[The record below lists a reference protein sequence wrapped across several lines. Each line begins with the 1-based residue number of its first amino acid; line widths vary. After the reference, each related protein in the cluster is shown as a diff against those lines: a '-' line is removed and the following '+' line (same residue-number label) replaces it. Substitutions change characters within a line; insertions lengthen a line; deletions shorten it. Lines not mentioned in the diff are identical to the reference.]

1 MTGQPRPQLRS
12 KVRIRRRHPTAG
24 PIEPAWGARTSAYQ
38 QLSPRRAASGKDSTM
53 RNASHT
59 TGWEPPPT
67 RSTHRRNGYTSRPVE
82 ADVAYRSPRA
92 ARALGFECRQP
103 AERVLPAARL
113 WDARARLE
121 GFEQG
126 AGVQRHQ
133 GDMVRAPAS
142 SEWCLIGVDS
152 RPAARARTASRPRRD
167 RHRPRVHRD
176 GLRTPERV
184 RVAASA
190 SPAVA
195 RVGRPF
201 GPPQRAAAVRAHGAD
216 RRRHGVSGPRRPDPQ
231 LRLRQDWPSSARGR
245 RCATVAPSAT
255 QLGP

>member
-113 WDARARLE
+113 WDARARL
-121 GFEQG
+121 
-126 AGVQRHQ
+126 V
-133 GDMVRAPAS
+133 
-142 SEWCLIGVDS
+142 
-152 RPAARARTASRPRRD
+152 
-167 RHRPRVHRD
+167 
-176 GLRTPERV
+176 GLRTGCGRSEASGRYGARPGFQRMV
-184 RVAASA
+184 PYRRGQSPGGPGSYRFTAAPGSTPA
-190 SPAVA
+190 SCSP
-195 RVGRPF
+195 
-201 GPPQRAAAVRAHGAD
+201 
-216 RRRHGVSGPRRPDPQ
+216 
-231 LRLRQDWPSSARGR
+231 
-245 RCATVAPSAT
+245 
-255 QLGP
+255 